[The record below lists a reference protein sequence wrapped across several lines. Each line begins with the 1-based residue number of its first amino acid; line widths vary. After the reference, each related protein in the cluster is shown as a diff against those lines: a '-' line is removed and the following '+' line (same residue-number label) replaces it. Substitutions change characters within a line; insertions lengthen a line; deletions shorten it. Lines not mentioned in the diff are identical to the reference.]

1 MTTAHSDKVLFRM
14 RSNWTVI
21 VHARRLIACAI
32 ALLLASCSD
41 PVSPE
46 DEYRMA
52 LAAVE
57 DWTAANPLSWSV
69 VTSGTQAPRRTSWS
83 QPCSA
88 NPPSG
93 FVALNVQTANTRV
106 TVFFRCPVASASTA
120 AELAAAFSHIVL
132 EELPHRLAVPNWR
145 FEVLTPASSLFSGVS
160 FFDQAG
166 GRLRIQVEA
175 PLYALYGHSTRRTC
189 IPPADG
195 ESAPSCFVFRQH
207 AIPLSLSITVP
218 FDGSALQ

>member
-1 MTTAHSDKVLFRM
+1 M
-14 RSNWTVI
+14 RSDWPRTD
-21 VHARRLIACAI
+21 HARRLIAASI

-41 PVSPE
+41 PVSLE

-52 LAAVE
+52 LAATE
-57 DWTAANPLSWSV
+57 DWTVSHPLSWSV

-93 FVALNVQTANTRV
+93 FVALNVQTANARV
-106 TVFFRCPVASASTA
+106 TAFFRCPITSARTA
-120 AELAAAFSHIVL
+120 AELADAFSHIVL
-132 EELPHRLAVPNWR
+132 EELPHGIAVPNWR

-166 GRLRIQVEA
+166 GRIRIQVET
-175 PLYALYGHSTRRTC
+175 PLYAVYGHSSRRTC
-189 IPPADG
+189 IPLADG
-195 ESAPSCFVFRQH
+195 DSAPSCYVFREH
-207 AIPLSLSITVP
+207 AIPLSLNVSVP
-218 FDGSALQ
+218 FDGSEFQ